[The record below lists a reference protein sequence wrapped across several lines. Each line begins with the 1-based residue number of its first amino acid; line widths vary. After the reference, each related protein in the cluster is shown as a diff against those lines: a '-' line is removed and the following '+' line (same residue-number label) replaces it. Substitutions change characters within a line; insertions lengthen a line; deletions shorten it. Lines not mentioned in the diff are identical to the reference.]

1 MLVTASTACDSATWV
16 CGLLT
21 ALLVVDQRP
30 GEQLAHRNSV
40 VCAEPPPE
48 RNNRKHAVP
57 TNPGAGSGFASQPVP
72 GFSLQPGLQPLVGS
86 THALGH
92 LGESEPQLARL
103 DHACVASRAAAFFET
118 PSPAACGAS
127 GVVPECA
134 VAQPQGVVDR
144 ARCTGA
150 RTCIGFK
157 TQKSKCATGSSGDGA
172 GSIQAASGRLVDR
185 IESREFGRVQQ
196 KLTNALGGLERL
208 RNQPLPASSTFFIR
222 VLTWVYGYLVFLKLD
237 ALGPITAAV
246 VGWLVFL
253 IFLMAERIG
262 TYLER
267 PFVDA
272 RFALPMD
279 RFCALISSDLLG
291 SSDPLAQVPA
301 SRGPW
306 LR

>member
-1 MLVTASTACDSATWV
+1 MIQPRGFVDYLQLSWWLIRGQGSSLLIATLLCALSLPLNATIANTLFPQTLVQV
-16 CGLLT
+16 LGLLLSLFLGFRYSQAYNRWWEARMLWGT
-21 ALLVVDQRP
+21 LVNQSRNWRDLIMRVLPQELPLSLRRRLLQHVVLLVWCLNA
-30 GEQLAHRNSV
+30 QLR
-40 VCAEPPPE
+40 
-48 RNNRKHAVP
+48 
-57 TNPGAGSGFASQPVP
+57 
-72 GFSLQPGLQPLVGS
+72 
-86 THALGH
+86 
-92 LGESEPQLARL
+92 
-103 DHACVASRAAAFFET
+103 
-118 PSPAACGAS
+118 SP
-127 GVVPECA
+127 
-134 VAQPQGVVDR
+134 
-144 ARCTGA
+144 
-150 RTCIGFK
+150 K
-157 TQKSKCATGSSGDGA
+157 GSSTELVA
-172 GSIQAASGRLVDR
+172 PARELALVLKLKNPSVQLVLQAMAQAQFKLRQADWLDS